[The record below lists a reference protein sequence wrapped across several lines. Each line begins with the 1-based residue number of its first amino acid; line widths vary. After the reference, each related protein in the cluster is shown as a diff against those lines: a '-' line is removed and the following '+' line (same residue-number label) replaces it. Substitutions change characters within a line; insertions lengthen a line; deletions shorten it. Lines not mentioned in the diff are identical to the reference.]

1 MCIAIV
7 KPKGCKLPKREW
19 LENSFESNPDGGGFA
34 VLKPNQNEIG
44 YMKGYFNFE
53 EYYKV
58 LKDSIKTED
67 VALIPLRITTNGG
80 NDNITEATYNSF
92 NDVIYAT
99 TGLSFSL
106 NASGHLIATIS

>member
-1 MCIAIV
+1 MA
-7 KPKGCKLPKREW
+7 KLRSYTDRAEIYGFV
-19 LENSFESNPDGGGFA
+19 LTDTNS
-34 VLKPNQNEIG
+34 
-44 YMKGYFNFE
+44 
-53 EYYKV
+53 
-58 LKDSIKTED
+58 DSIVDTLQ
-67 VALIPLRITTNGG
+67 VITTNGG